1 MKKSLDWSKELG
13 AQEDALVKHNTNG
26 QHGQWQ
32 VLEKMG
38 GAQAGVNQASGMDTN
53 MAKKDDKK
61 KDKHDFDGDGKHDE
75 HEKHH
80 KKLDEEC
87 KKDEGQD

>member
-32 VLEKMG
+32 ILEKNSMG
-38 GAQAGVNQASGMDTN
+38 INQAGADVN
-53 MAKKDDKK
+53 MAKKEDEK
-61 KDKHDFDGDGKHDE
+61 KDKKHDFDKDGKLDE
-75 HEKHH
+75 HEEHH
-80 KKLDEEC
+80 KKLDEKC
-87 KKDEGQD
+87 DD